1 MKSWLNKSLTM
12 RFTRK
17 TEMNDMQNKG
27 GMLTSMQLPQWIPLS
42 RSSNSKASISL
53 NKDFVTLRQDHTV
66 LGDSKTIEEEMR
78 AAWGVAITTGTIEDE
93 ISKTEA
99 DRQEQV
105 EENLTIG
112 AISAMS

>member
-1 MKSWLNKSLTM
+1 
-12 RFTRK
+12 
-17 TEMNDMQNKG
+17 MNDTQNKG

-53 NKDFVTLRQDHTV
+53 NKDFVTLHQDHTV
-66 LGDSKTIEEEMR
+66 LGGSKTTEEEMR
-78 AAWGVAITTGTIEDE
+78 AVWGVITTGTIETIEDE

-105 EENLTIG
+105 EENLTTDV
-112 AISAMS
+112 ISAMS

>member
-1 MKSWLNKSLTM
+1 M

-53 NKDFVTLRQDHTV
+53 NKDFVTLHQDHTV
-66 LGDSKTIEEEMR
+66 LGGSKTTEEEMR
-78 AAWGVAITTGTIEDE
+78 AAWGVAITTGTIETIEDE
-93 ISKTEA
+93 ISKIEA

-105 EENLTIG
+105 EGNLTTG